1 MNTNWLIAI
10 DDTDNLESIGTG
22 RLARMLAAHLASEGQ
37 IASPTV
43 TRHQLLVHPDI
54 PYTSHNSSACISA
67 SGGAGAGDKI
77 FELAQGFLRSHPQEG
92 ANPGLCVA
100 EASEPVAALQAYAR
114 EAQRRVLRLEEF
126 DARIAPH
133 GLRVWSAGETGQGR
147 IGAVCGV
154 ALRSTGED
162 GRFLELPGLRSVRGR
177 ATVGEI
183 LDRTGVDRVVDPDG
197 APLGREVEIETRDWI
212 RPSLVGGEAIFT
224 VTRDAGD
231 WVPIGRH
238 EKHSK
243 DDG

>member
-1 MNTNWLIAI
+1 MNTTWLIAI

-22 RLARMLAAHLASEGQ
+22 RLARMLAAQLVDEGQ

-67 SGGAGAGDKI
+67 AGGGGAGDKI
-77 FELAQGFLRSHPQEG
+77 FELAQRFLCAHPQEG

-100 EASEPVAALQAYAR
+100 EASEPGEALQAHAR
-114 EAQRRVLRLEEF
+114 EAQRRVWQLEEF
-126 DARIAPH
+126 DARIAPY

-162 GRFLELPGLRSVRGR
+162 GRFLELPGLRDVRGR

-212 RPSLVGGEAIFT
+212 RPSLIGGEAIFT
-224 VTRDAGD
+224 VIRDAGD